1 MLAETKTWMAGHR
14 RAEATPSFGR
24 LCPAMT
30 GKQERQSNFMFLIG
44 QYDSPFVR
52 RVAIAMRLYGIA
64 FEHRPWS
71 TFGDAD
77 KIAPYNPLRR
87 VPTLV
92 LDSGEALLESTAILD
107 YLDETVG
114 PDKAML
120 APRGEV
126 RRKQLRTCALATGLG
141 DKAVSLLYERVL
153 RKERLELWIAR
164 CRAQISGVLDVLEK
178 ERAAVKTPYWF
189 GENIGHADIA
199 VACVLRFTGEAH
211 PALFDAR
218 YPALKAHSAACEALP
233 PFQEIVQPLA
243 PPKG

>member
-1 MLAETKTWMAGHR
+1 
-14 RAEATPSFGR
+14 
-24 LCPAMT
+24 
-30 GKQERQSNFMFLIG
+30 MFLIG

-52 RVAIAMRLYGIA
+52 RTAIALRLYGLP

-92 LDSGEALLESTAILD
+92 LDNGEALIELAAILD
-107 YLDETVG
+107 YLDELVG
-114 PDKAML
+114 PDKAMI
-120 APRGEV
+120 AARGEA
-126 RRKQLRTCALATGLG
+126 RRRQLRIIALATGLG
-141 DKAVSLLYERVL
+141 DKSVSLVYERVL
-153 RKERLELWIAR
+153 RKEQLKLWVER
-164 CRAQISGVLDVLEK
+164 CEAQIGGVLAVLEK
-178 ERAAVKTPYWF
+178 ERAAVATPYWF
-189 GENIGHADIA
+189 GERIGHADIA

-218 YPALKAHSAACEALP
+218 YPALKAHAARCEALP

-243 PPKG
+243 PPSG